1 MIDDNSVW
9 MITGSS
15 SGLGR
20 ELAEKVLEH
29 GYRAVVTA
37 RKPDAVGD
45 LVARYSDRA
54 IAVGLDVTQA
64 GDIRSALKAAY
75 ERFGQVDVLVNNAGY
90 GYIGAIEEGEDA
102 EIRAQF
108 DTNVHGVIALMQAV
122 LPGMRHRAKGHIVN
136 VSSIGGLTTFPNV
149 GYYHAS
155 KYALEGLSETLA
167 KEMAP
172 FGIGVTVVEPG
183 AFRTDF
189 RGRSMRQSSIR
200 LPEFAETLGKQRDA
214 LLDSHGKQQNDP
226 AKGAL
231 AIIEAL
237 KAKQPPL
244 HLLLGADAL
253 DLARK
258 QLAAMAKD
266 FDAWATLTRST
277 AFDEPAQVLPAGIA

>member
-1 MIDDNSVW
+1 MINDNSVW
-9 MITGSS
+9 LITGSS

-20 ELAEKVLEH
+20 ALAEKVLEH

-37 RKPDAVGD
+37 RRPASVRD
-45 LVARYSDRA
+45 LVEHYGDRA
-54 IAVGLDVTQA
+54 MAVGLDVTQ
-64 GDIRSALKAAY
+64 SAQISAAVKAAH
-75 ERFGQVDVLVNNAGY
+75 ERFGRIDVLVNNAGY

-122 LPGMRHRAKGHIVN
+122 LPGMRHRGKGHIVN

-189 RGRSMRQSSIR
+189 RGRSMRQSRIR
-200 LPEFAETLGKQRDA
+200 IPEFAGTLGKQRDT
-214 LLDSHGKQQNDP
+214 LLDSHGKQHNDP

-237 KAKQPPL
+237 KAERPPL

-253 DLARK
+253 DLAHK
-258 QLAAMAKD
+258 QLAALRKD
-266 FDAWATLTRST
+266 FDAWETLSRST
-277 AFDEPAQVLPAGIA
+277 AFDEAG

>member
-1 MIDDNSVW
+1 LGARCRDKY
-9 MITGSS
+9 
-15 SGLGR
+15 SG
-20 ELAEKVLEH
+20 EA
-29 GYRAVVTA
+29 
-37 RKPDAVGD
+37 
-45 LVARYSDRA
+45 
-54 IAVGLDVTQA
+54 
-64 GDIRSALKAAY
+64 
-75 ERFGQVDVLVNNAGY
+75 
-90 GYIGAIEEGEDA
+90 
-102 EIRAQF
+102 
-108 DTNVHGVIALMQAV
+108 
-122 LPGMRHRAKGHIVN
+122 
-136 VSSIGGLTTFPNV
+136 V

-189 RGRSMRQSSIR
+189 RGRSMRQSRIR

-237 KAKQPPL
+237 KAKQPPM

-258 QLAAMAKD
+258 QLAAMDKD
-266 FDAWATLTRST
+266 FDAWETLTQST
-277 AFDEPAQVLPAGIA
+277 AFDEAP

>member
-20 ELAEKVLEH
+20 ALAEKVLEH

-37 RKPDAVGD
+37 RKPDAVRD
-45 LVARYSDRA
+45 LVDRYGDRA
-54 IAVGLDVTQA
+54 IAVGLDVTQ
-64 GDIRSALKAAY
+64 SAQVSSAVSVAY
-75 ERFGQVDVLVNNAGY
+75 ERFGQIDVLVNNAGY
-90 GYIGAIEEGEDA
+90 GYVGAIEEGEDA

-108 DTNVHGVIALMQAV
+108 ETNVHGVIGMMQAV
-122 LPGMRHRAKGHIVN
+122 LPGMRHRGRGHIVN

-189 RGRSMRQSSIR
+189 RGRSMRQSRIR
-200 LPEFAETLGKQRDA
+200 IPEFAETLGRQRDA
-214 LLDSHGKQQNDP
+214 LLDSHGKQHNDP

-237 KAKQPPL
+237 KAKQPPM

-258 QLAAMAKD
+258 QLAAMVKN
-266 FDAWATLTRST
+266 FDEWETLSRST
-277 AFDEPAQVLPAGIA
+277 AFDEAT

>member
-1 MIDDNSVW
+1 LGARCRDKY
-9 MITGSS
+9 
-15 SGLGR
+15 SG
-20 ELAEKVLEH
+20 EA
-29 GYRAVVTA
+29 
-37 RKPDAVGD
+37 
-45 LVARYSDRA
+45 
-54 IAVGLDVTQA
+54 
-64 GDIRSALKAAY
+64 
-75 ERFGQVDVLVNNAGY
+75 
-90 GYIGAIEEGEDA
+90 
-102 EIRAQF
+102 
-108 DTNVHGVIALMQAV
+108 
-122 LPGMRHRAKGHIVN
+122 
-136 VSSIGGLTTFPNV
+136 V

-189 RGRSMRQSSIR
+189 RGRSMRQSRIR

-237 KAKQPPL
+237 KAKQPPM

-266 FDAWATLTRST
+266 IDAWETLTRST
-277 AFDEPAQVLPAGIA
+277 AFDEAP

>member
-1 MIDDNSVW
+1 MISDNSVW
-9 MITGSS
+9 LITGSS

-20 ELAEKVLEH
+20 ALAEKVLEH

-37 RKPDAVGD
+37 RKPAAVRD
-45 LVARYSDRA
+45 LVERYGDST
-54 IAVGLDVTQA
+54 IAVTLDVTQSEQITA
-64 GDIRSALKAAY
+64 AVKAAY
-75 ERFGQVDVLVNNAGY
+75 DTFGHIDVLVNNAGY

-122 LPGMRHRAKGHIVN
+122 LPGMRQRGKGHIVN

-167 KEMAP
+167 KEMSP

-189 RGRSMRQSSIR
+189 RGRSLRQSSIR
-200 LPEFAETLGKQRDA
+200 LPEFAGTLGKQRDA
-214 LLDSHGKQQNDP
+214 LLQSHGMQRNDP
-226 AKGAL
+226 TKGAV
-231 AIIEAL
+231 AIIEAV
-237 KAKQPPL
+237 KAKHPPL

-258 QLAAMAKD
+258 QLAALAKD
-266 FDAWATLTRST
+266 FDGWETLTCST
-277 AFDEPAQVLPAGIA
+277 EFDETG

>member
-1 MIDDNSVW
+1 MIGDNSVW
-9 MITGSS
+9 FITGCS

-20 ELAEKVLEH
+20 ALAEEVLER

-37 RKPDAVGD
+37 RKADAVGD
-45 LVARYSDRA
+45 LVERYDDRA
-54 IAVGLDVTQA
+54 IAVALDVT
-64 GDIRSALKAAY
+64 RSEQINNAVHAAY
-75 ERFGQVDVLVNNAGY
+75 DEFGQIDVLVNNAGY

-122 LPGMRHRAKGHIVN
+122 LPGMRRRGKGHIVN

-167 KEMAP
+167 KEVAS

-189 RGRSMRQSSIR
+189 RGRSMRQSKIR
-200 LPEFAETLGKQRDA
+200 LPEFADTLGRQRDA
-214 LLDSHGKQQNDP
+214 LLNSHGKQHNDP
-226 AKGAL
+226 AKGAV
-231 AIIEAL
+231 AIIEAV
-237 KAKQPPL
+237 KAQNPPL

-258 QLAAMAKD
+258 QLAAMAKN
-266 FDAWATLTRST
+266 FDAWETLTRST
-277 AFDEPAQVLPAGIA
+277 EFDETVH

>member
-9 MITGSS
+9 LITGSS

-20 ELAEKVLEH
+20 ALTEKVLEH

-37 RKPDAVGD
+37 RRPAAVRD
-45 LVARYSDRA
+45 LVEHYGDRA
-54 IAVGLDVTQA
+54 MAVGLDVTQ
-64 GDIRSALKAAY
+64 SAQVSAAVKAAH
-75 ERFGQVDVLVNNAGY
+75 ERFGRIDVLVNNAGY

-122 LPGMRHRAKGHIVN
+122 LPGMRHRGKGHIVN

-155 KYALEGLSETLA
+155 KYALEGLSDTLA

-189 RGRSMRQSSIR
+189 RGRSMRQSRIR
-200 LPEFAETLGKQRDA
+200 IPEFAGTLGKQRDA
-214 LLDSHGKQQNDP
+214 LLDSHGKQHNDP

-253 DLARK
+253 DLAHK
-258 QLAAMAKD
+258 QLAALRKD
-266 FDAWATLTRST
+266 FDAWETLSRST
-277 AFDEPAQVLPAGIA
+277 AFDEAG

>member
-1 MIDDNSVW
+1 MISDDSVW
-9 MITGSS
+9 LVTGSS

-20 ELAEKVLEH
+20 ALAEKVLEH

-37 RKPDAVGD
+37 RKAKTVRD
-45 LVARYSDRA
+45 LVERYGDRA
-54 IAVGLDVTQA
+54 IAVTLDVT
-64 GDIRSALKAAY
+64 RSEQVTAAVQAAY
-75 ERFGQVDVLVNNAGY
+75 DAFGQIDVLVNNAGY

-102 EIRAQF
+102 DIRAQF
-108 DTNVHGVIALMQAV
+108 DTNVHGAIAMMQAV
-122 LPGMRHRAKGHIVN
+122 LPGMRQRGKGHIVN

-189 RGRSMRQSSIR
+189 RGRSLRQSNIR
-200 LPEFAETLGKQRDA
+200 LPEFADTLGKQRDA
-214 LLDSHGKQQNDP
+214 LLSAHGKQQNDP
-226 AKGAL
+226 VKGAV
-231 AIIEAL
+231 AIIEAI
-237 KAKQPPL
+237 KAKNPPL
-244 HLLLGADAL
+244 HLLLGTDAL

-266 FDAWATLTRST
+266 FDEWETLTRST
-277 AFDEPAQVLPAGIA
+277 AFDETA

>member
-1 MIDDNSVW
+1 MIDNNSVW

-75 ERFGQVDVLVNNAGY
+75 ERFGQIDVLVNNAGY

-108 DTNVHGVIALMQAV
+108 DTNVHGVIALVQAV

-155 KYALEGLSETLA
+155 KYALEGLSQTLA

-214 LLDSHGKQQNDP
+214 LLNSHGKQQNDP

-266 FDAWATLTRST
+266 FDAWETLTRST
-277 AFDEPAQVLPAGIA
+277 VFDEPA

>member
-29 GYRAVVTA
+29 GYRAVITA

-75 ERFGQVDVLVNNAGY
+75 ERFGQIDVLVNNAGY

-108 DTNVHGVIALMQAV
+108 DTNVHGVIALVQAV

-155 KYALEGLSETLA
+155 KYALEGLSQTLA

-266 FDAWATLTRST
+266 FDAWETLTRST
-277 AFDEPAQVLPAGIA
+277 VFDEPA

>member
-1 MIDDNSVW
+1 MIDENAVW

-20 ELAEKVLEH
+20 ALAELVLEH

-37 RKPDAVGD
+37 RKPDTVRD
-45 LVARYSDRA
+45 LADRYGYRA
-54 IAVGLDVTQA
+54 LTVGLDVTDTQQIDA
-64 GDIRSALKAAY
+64 AVKAAHDT
-75 ERFGQVDVLVNNAGY
+75 FGQIDVLVNNAGY

-102 EIRAQF
+102 AIRAQF
-108 DTNVHGVIALMQAV
+108 DTNVHGVIAMMQAV
-122 LPGMRHRAKGHIVN
+122 LPAMRRRAKGHVVN

-167 KEMAP
+167 KEMAL
-172 FGIGVTVVEPG
+172 FGIGVTIVEPG

-189 RGRSMRQSSIR
+189 RGRSMQQSSIR
-200 LPEFAETLGKQRDA
+200 LPEYAATLGKQRDA
-214 LLDSHGKQQNDP
+214 LLASDGKQQNDP
-226 AKGAL
+226 VKGAL
-231 AIIEAL
+231 AIIEAV

-258 QLAAMAKD
+258 QLAAMARD
-266 FDAWATLTRST
+266 FDAWETLTRST
-277 AFDEPAQVLPAGIA
+277 AFDEPA

>member
-54 IAVGLDVTQA
+54 IAVGLDVTQV

-75 ERFGQVDVLVNNAGY
+75 ERFGQIDVLVNNAGY

-108 DTNVHGVIALMQAV
+108 DTNVHGVIALVQAV

-155 KYALEGLSETLA
+155 KYALEGLSQTLA

-237 KAKQPPL
+237 RAKQPPL

-266 FDAWATLTRST
+266 FDAWETLTRST
-277 AFDEPAQVLPAGIA
+277 VFDEPA

>member
-1 MIDDNSVW
+1 MISDDSVW
-9 MITGSS
+9 LVTGSS

-20 ELAEKVLEH
+20 ALAEKVLEH

-37 RKPDAVGD
+37 RKAETVRD
-45 LVARYSDRA
+45 LVERYGDRA
-54 IAVGLDVTQA
+54 IAVTLDVT
-64 GDIRSALKAAY
+64 RSEQVTAAVQAAY
-75 ERFGQVDVLVNNAGY
+75 DAFGQIDVLVNNAGY

-102 EIRAQF
+102 DIRAQF
-108 DTNVHGVIALMQAV
+108 DTNVHGAIAMMQAV
-122 LPGMRHRAKGHIVN
+122 LPGMRQRGKGHIVN

-189 RGRSMRQSSIR
+189 RGRSLRQSNIR
-200 LPEFAETLGKQRDA
+200 LPEFADTLGKQRDA
-214 LLDSHGKQQNDP
+214 LLSAHGKQQNDP
-226 AKGAL
+226 VKGAV
-231 AIIEAL
+231 AIIEAI
-237 KAKQPPL
+237 KAKNPPL
-244 HLLLGADAL
+244 HLLLGTDAL

-266 FDAWATLTRST
+266 FDEWETLTRST
-277 AFDEPAQVLPAGIA
+277 AFDETA

>member
-54 IAVGLDVTQA
+54 IAVGLDVTQV

-75 ERFGQVDVLVNNAGY
+75 ERFGQIDVLVNNAGY

-108 DTNVHGVIALMQAV
+108 DTNVHGVIALVQAV

-155 KYALEGLSETLA
+155 KYALEGLSQTLA

-189 RGRSMRQSSIR
+189 RGRSMRQSRIR

-237 KAKQPPL
+237 RAKQPPL

-266 FDAWATLTRST
+266 FDAWETLTRST
-277 AFDEPAQVLPAGIA
+277 VFDEPA

>member
-1 MIDDNSVW
+1 MIDDRSVW
-9 MITGSS
+9 LITGCS

-20 ELAEKVLEH
+20 ALAEKVLEN

-37 RKPDAVGD
+37 RDAIAVRD
-45 LVARYSDRA
+45 IVQRYGDRA
-54 IAVGLDVTQA
+54 IAVDLDVTNPAQISA
-64 GDIRSALKAAY
+64 ALKAAT
-75 ERFGQVDVLVNNAGY
+75 ERFAQIDVLVNNAGY

-108 DTNVHGVIALMQAV
+108 DTNVHGVIALIQAV
-122 LPGMRHRAKGHIVN
+122 LPGMRRRAKGHVVN

-149 GYYHAS
+149 GYYHAT

-167 KEMAP
+167 KEMAQ

-183 AFRTDF
+183 AFKTEF
-189 RGRSMRQSSIR
+189 RGRSMRQSRIR

-214 LLDSHGKQQNDP
+214 LLGSHGKQSNDP
-226 AKGAL
+226 DKGAA
-231 AIIEAL
+231 AIIEAI
-237 KAKQPPL
+237 KAEHPPL

-258 QLAAMAKD
+258 QLAAMAAE
-266 FDAWATLTRST
+266 FDAWETLTRST
-277 AFDEPAQVLPAGIA
+277 AFDETA

>member
-1 MIDDNSVW
+1 MINDNSVW
-9 MITGSS
+9 LITGSS

-20 ELAEKVLEH
+20 ALAEKVLEH

-37 RKPDAVGD
+37 RRPAAVRD
-45 LVARYSDRA
+45 LVEHYGDRA
-54 IAVGLDVTQA
+54 MAVGLDVTQ
-64 GDIRSALKAAY
+64 SAQVSASVKAAH
-75 ERFGQVDVLVNNAGY
+75 ERFGRIDVLVNNAGY

-122 LPGMRHRAKGHIVN
+122 LPGMRHRGKGHIVN

-189 RGRSMRQSSIR
+189 RGRSMRQSRIR
-200 LPEFAETLGKQRDA
+200 IPEFAGTLGKQRDA
-214 LLDSHGKQQNDP
+214 LLDSHGKQHNDP

-237 KAKQPPL
+237 KAERPPL

-253 DLARK
+253 DLAHK
-258 QLAAMAKD
+258 QLAALHKD
-266 FDAWATLTRST
+266 FDAWETLSRST
-277 AFDEPAQVLPAGIA
+277 AFDEVG

>member
-75 ERFGQVDVLVNNAGY
+75 ERFGQIDVLVNNAGY

-108 DTNVHGVIALMQAV
+108 DTNVHGVIALVQAV

-155 KYALEGLSETLA
+155 KYALEGLSQTLA

-237 KAKQPPL
+237 RAKQPPL

-266 FDAWATLTRST
+266 FDAWETLTRST
-277 AFDEPAQVLPAGIA
+277 VFDEPA

>member
-1 MIDDNSVW
+1 MINDNSVW
-9 MITGSS
+9 LITGSS

-20 ELAEKVLEH
+20 ALAEKVLEH

-37 RKPDAVGD
+37 RRPASVRD
-45 LVARYSDRA
+45 LVEHYGDRA
-54 IAVGLDVTQA
+54 MAVGLDVTQFA
-64 GDIRSALKAAY
+64 QISAAVKAAH
-75 ERFGQVDVLVNNAGY
+75 ERFGRIDVLVNNAGY

-122 LPGMRHRAKGHIVN
+122 LPGMRHHGKGHIVN
-136 VSSIGGLTTFPNV
+136 VSSIGGLTAFPNV

-189 RGRSMRQSSIR
+189 RGRSMRQSRIR
-200 LPEFAETLGKQRDA
+200 IPEFAGTLGKQRDA
-214 LLDSHGKQQNDP
+214 LLDSHGKQHNDP
-226 AKGAL
+226 VKGAL

-253 DLARK
+253 DLAHK
-258 QLAAMAKD
+258 QLAALRKD
-266 FDAWATLTRST
+266 FDAWETLSRST
-277 AFDEPAQVLPAGIA
+277 AFDEAG

>member
-1 MIDDNSVW
+1 MINDNSVW
-9 MITGSS
+9 LITGSS

-20 ELAEKVLEH
+20 ALAEKVLEH

-37 RKPDAVGD
+37 RRPASVRD
-45 LVARYSDRA
+45 LVEHYGDRA
-54 IAVGLDVTQA
+54 MAVGLDVTQ
-64 GDIRSALKAAY
+64 SAQISAAVKAAH
-75 ERFGQVDVLVNNAGY
+75 ERFGRIDVLVNNAGY

-108 DTNVHGVIALMQAV
+108 DTNVHGVVALMQAV
-122 LPGMRHRAKGHIVN
+122 LPGMRHRGKGHIVN

-189 RGRSMRQSSIR
+189 RGRSMRQSRIR
-200 LPEFAETLGKQRDA
+200 IPEFAGTLGKQRDA
-214 LLDSHGKQQNDP
+214 LLDSHGKQHNDP
-226 AKGAL
+226 VKGAL

-253 DLARK
+253 DLAHK
-258 QLAAMAKD
+258 QLAALRKD
-266 FDAWATLTRST
+266 FDAWETLSRST
-277 AFDEPAQVLPAGIA
+277 AFDEAG

>member
-37 RKPDAVGD
+37 RKPDVVGD

-75 ERFGQVDVLVNNAGY
+75 ERFGQIDVLVNNAGY

-108 DTNVHGVIALMQAV
+108 DTNVHGVIALVQAV

-155 KYALEGLSETLA
+155 KYALEGLSQTLA

-214 LLDSHGKQQNDP
+214 LLNSHGKQQNDP

-266 FDAWATLTRST
+266 FDAWETLTRST
-277 AFDEPAQVLPAGIA
+277 VFDEPA